1 MSLRKMAI
9 AAFGLALISSSA
21 VSQEIPPIRIVV
33 GFSAGGVT
41 DVLARVF
48 AEDLRKRL
56 NTTVIIENKPG
67 ASGTIATAMVS
78 KLPPDGTTLIMIPGT
93 HTMVPSI
100 QKVDFDTKTALTYIN
115 RIATAPSMLTVNKDT
130 KYKDVKSVID
140 DAKARPGEIAYGSS
154 GIGSTSHFMGILF
167 ERDAKVK
174 LNHIPFKSSGESL
187 QAVMG
192 GHVPMSFSA
201 VNQALGAVKSGDVRA
216 LAIGAEKRSDQL
228 PDVPT
233 FAEVGLPKVLSETWI
248 GLAGPPNM
256 SADLV
261 KKINDAVM
269 AAIQSP
275 EVQKRLSEIGVEVVA
290 EGPLKF
296 SKIVASEVDIYETLA
311 REMNLQRQ

>member
-1 MSLRKMAI
+1 MTFRSI
-9 AAFGLALISSSA
+9 AAVVFGLALMGSSA
-21 VSQEIPPIRIVV
+21 IAQDSPPIKIIV

-56 NTTVIIENKPG
+56 NTTVIVENKPG
-67 ASGTIATAMVS
+67 GSGTVATAMVS

-100 QKVDFDTKTALTYIN
+100 QKVDFDTKTALTYISL
-115 RIATAPSMLTVNKDT
+115 IATAPSMLTVNKDT
-130 KYKDVKSVID
+130 KYFDVKSVVD
-140 DAKARPGEIAYGSS
+140 DAKAHPGEIAYGSS
-154 GIGSTSHFMGILF
+154 GVGSTSHFMGILF
-167 ERDAKVK
+167 EREAKVK

-216 LAIGAEKRSDQL
+216 LAIGADKRSVHL

-256 SADLV
+256 APDLV
-261 KKINDAVM
+261 KKINGAVM

-275 EVQKRLSEIGVEVVA
+275 EVQARFSDIGVDAIA
-290 EGPLKF
+290 EGPEKF
-296 SKIVASEVDIYETLA
+296 TRIVASEVDAYETLA
-311 REMNLQRQ
+311 RDMNLPR

>member
-1 MSLRKMAI
+1 MKFARI
-9 AAFGLALISSSA
+9 AAVFIGLALMGQPVRA
-21 VSQEIPPIRIVV
+21 QDTQPIKIIV

-48 AEDLRKRL
+48 AEDLRRRL
-56 NTTVIIENKPG
+56 NATVIVENKPG
-67 ASGTIATAMVS
+67 GSGTIATAMVS

-100 QKVDFDTKTALTYIN
+100 QKVDFDTKTALTYISL
-115 RIATAPSMLTVNKDT
+115 IATAPSMLTVNKDT
-130 KYKDVKSVID
+130 KYTDVKSVID
-140 DAKARPGEIAYGSS
+140 DARSRPGEIAYGSS
-154 GIGSTSHFMGILF
+154 GVGSTSHFMGILF
-167 ERDAKVK
+167 EREAKVK

-201 VNQALGAVKSGDVRA
+201 VNQAVGAVKSGDVRA
-216 LAIGAEKRSDQL
+216 LAIGSEKRSTYL

-248 GLAGPPNM
+248 GLAGPANM
-256 SADLV
+256 PADLV

-269 AAIQSP
+269 AGIQSP
-275 EVQKRLSEIGVEVVA
+275 EIQKRFTEIGVDIIA
-290 EGPLKF
+290 QGPEKF
-296 SKIVASEVDIYETLA
+296 TKIVASEVDTYQSLA
-311 REMNLQRQ
+311 REMNLTR

>member
-1 MSLRKMAI
+1 MNVAKI
-9 AAFGLALISSSA
+9 AAAVFGVALI
-21 VSQEIPPIRIVV
+21 VSPAAAQDTPPIRIIV

-56 NTTVIIENKPG
+56 NTTVIVENKPG

-100 QKVDFDTKTALTYIN
+100 QKVDFDTKTALTYISL
-115 RIATAPSMLTVNKDT
+115 IATAPSMLTVNKNT
-130 KYKDVKSVID
+130 AYKDVKSVVD

-154 GIGSTSHFMGILF
+154 GVGSTSHFMGLLF
-167 ERDAKVK
+167 EREAKVK
-174 LNHIPFKSSGESL
+174 LNHIPFKSSGKSL

-216 LAIGAEKRSDQL
+216 LAIGSEKRSVYL

-248 GLAGPPNM
+248 GLAGPANM
-256 SADLV
+256 APDLV
-261 KKINDAVM
+261 KKINDAVI
-269 AAIQSP
+269 AGVQSQD
-275 EVQKRLSEIGVEVVA
+275 VQKRLSEIGVDA
-290 EGPLKF
+290 IAAGPDKF
-296 SKIVASEVDIYETLA
+296 TKIVASEVDTYETLA
-311 REMNLQRQ
+311 RDMNLQR

>member
-1 MSLRKMAI
+1 MFI
-9 AAFGLALISSSA
+9 GLALMGQPVRA
-21 VSQEIPPIRIVV
+21 QDTQPIKIIV

-48 AEDLRKRL
+48 AEDLRRRL
-56 NTTVIIENKPG
+56 NATVIVENKPG
-67 ASGTIATAMVS
+67 GSGTIATAMVS

-100 QKVDFDTKTALTYIN
+100 QKVDFDTKTALTYISL
-115 RIATAPSMLTVNKDT
+115 IATAPSMLTVNKDT
-130 KYKDVKSVID
+130 KYTDVKSVID
-140 DAKARPGEIAYGSS
+140 DARSRPGEIAYGSS
-154 GIGSTSHFMGILF
+154 GVGSTSHFMGILF
-167 ERDAKVK
+167 EREAKVK

-201 VNQALGAVKSGDVRA
+201 VNQAVGAVKSGDVRA
-216 LAIGAEKRSDQL
+216 LAIGSEKRSTYL

-248 GLAGPPNM
+248 GLAGPANM
-256 SADLV
+256 PADLV

-269 AAIQSP
+269 AGIQSP
-275 EVQKRLSEIGVEVVA
+275 EIQKRFTEIGVDVIA
-290 EGPLKF
+290 QGPEKF
-296 SKIVASEVDIYETLA
+296 TKIVASEVDTYQSLA
-311 REMNLQRQ
+311 REMNLTR

>member
-1 MSLRKMAI
+1 MKFARI
-9 AAFGLALISSSA
+9 AAVFIGLALMGQPVRA
-21 VSQEIPPIRIVV
+21 QDSQPIKIIV

-48 AEDLRKRL
+48 AEDLRRRL
-56 NTTVIIENKPG
+56 NATVIVENKPG
-67 ASGTIATAMVS
+67 GSGTIATAMVS

-100 QKVDFDTKTALTYIN
+100 QKVDFDTKTALTYISL
-115 RIATAPSMLTVNKDT
+115 IATAPSMLTVNKDT
-130 KYKDVKSVID
+130 KYTDVKSVID
-140 DAKARPGEIAYGSS
+140 DARSRPGEIAYGSS
-154 GIGSTSHFMGILF
+154 GVGSTSHFMGILF
-167 ERDAKVK
+167 EREAKVK

-201 VNQALGAVKSGDVRA
+201 VNQAVGAVKSGDVRA
-216 LAIGAEKRSDQL
+216 LAIGSEKRSTYL

-248 GLAGPPNM
+248 GLAGPANM
-256 SADLV
+256 PADLV

-269 AAIQSP
+269 AGIQSP
-275 EVQKRLSEIGVEVVA
+275 EIQKRFTEIGVDVIA
-290 EGPLKF
+290 QGPEKF
-296 SKIVASEVDIYETLA
+296 TKIVASEVDTYQSLA
-311 REMNLQRQ
+311 REMNLTR

>member
-1 MSLRKMAI
+1 MNLARVAA
-9 AAFGLALISSSA
+9 AAFGLALMSSSA
-21 VSQEIPPIRIVV
+21 IAQDTPPIKIIV

-56 NTTVIIENKPG
+56 NTTVIVENKPG
-67 ASGTIATAMVS
+67 GSGTIATVMVS

-100 QKVDFDTKTALTYIN
+100 QKVDFDTKTALTYISL
-115 RIATAPSMLTVNKDT
+115 IATAPSMLTVNKGT
-130 KYKDVKSVID
+130 KYTDVKSVVE

-154 GIGSTSHFMGILF
+154 GVGSTSHFMGILF
-167 ERDAKVK
+167 EREAKVK

-216 LAIGAEKRSDQL
+216 LAIGSEKRSIYL

-248 GLAGPPNM
+248 GLAGPANM
-256 SADLV
+256 APDLV

-269 AAIQSP
+269 AGLQSP
-275 EVQKRLSEIGVEVVA
+275 DVQKRLSEIGVDEIA
-290 EGPLKF
+290 AGPGKF
-296 SKIVASEVDIYETLA
+296 TKIVASEVDTYETLA
-311 REMNLQRQ
+311 RDMNLPR